1 VSRVISYIDG
11 FNLYFGLKAK
21 RLERFLWL
29 DVQALSV
36 NLCTSDQK
44 LVATKYFTSR
54 VSGPPEKVK
63 RQNTYLEALQTLPN
77 LALFFGRYQMNPFT
91 CRNCCYTQQI
101 PSEKMT
107 DVNIAVELM
116 TDAFQDRFD
125 TAILI
130 SADSDLVGPI
140 VALHRLFP
148 AKRVIAAFPPERFS
162 ANLRKVA
169 SAHLRIGRA
178 VIAHSQLPETVS
190 SASGFV
196 LQRPT
201 TWR

>member
-1 VSRVISYIDG
+1 
-11 FNLYFGLKAK
+11 
-21 RLERFLWL
+21 
-29 DVQALSV
+29 
-36 NLCTSDQK
+36 
-44 LVATKYFTSR
+44 
-54 VSGPPEKVK
+54 
-63 RQNTYLEALQTLPN
+63 
-77 LALFFGRYQMNPFT
+77 MNPFT